1 MIELTGSLGVAIGL
15 LAVVAL
21 LHYLGQGK
29 KARLGV
35 ALVIAAAAFML
46 VAVGFEFFSELI
58 STYGDATLA
67 EQVERAGIYI
77 GYSLSGVCVI
87 LGVLIIALKNLLR
100 R

>member
-21 LHYLGQGK
+21 LHYLGQEK

-35 ALVIAAAAFML
+35 ALMIAGAAFML

-58 STYGDATLA
+58 STYGDAALA
-67 EQVERAGIYI
+67 EQVKRAGIYI
-77 GYSLSGVCVI
+77 GYSLGGICVI
-87 LGVLIIALKNLLR
+87 LGMLIVALKNLLKR
-100 R
+100 